1 MARKET
7 DTASDNPES
16 GYQILTWNTLSKIID
31 TRMVHAKL
39 LILPK
44 LLKIDRKEAMTVREE
59 ATWHAAE

>member
-1 MARKET
+1 
-7 DTASDNPES
+7 
-16 GYQILTWNTLSKIID
+16 
-31 TRMVHAKL
+31 MVHAKL